1 MAHKFGRTW
10 WGLQWLNA
18 LERIDYSN
26 RLPRGRNYASKG
38 AVKNIE
44 YKLPAS
50 LLKLARKR
58 NIQIFPTSWR
68 DIEMTCSCPDWAV
81 PCKHIAAVVY
91 TIATNID
98 ENPFLVFELHGF
110 DMIKNLKNK
119 NINIEGLKQEKI
131 ISLPE
136 LFYDGPPALTA
147 EDTGQQEVPDFTQ
160 LPAKAPSKSAS
171 TKCLKQKRTDQ

>member
-26 RLPRGRNYASKG
+26 RLLNR
-38 AVKNIE
+38 E
-44 YKLPAS
+44 LPAS
-50 LLKLARKR
+50 LLKLARER

-91 TIATNID
+91 TIATSST
-98 ENPFLVFELHGF
+98 VR
-110 DMIKNLKNK
+110 K
-119 NINIEGLKQEKI
+119 
-131 ISLPE
+131 S
-136 LFYDGPPALTA
+136 
-147 EDTGQQEVPDFTQ
+147 TGY
-160 LPAKAPSKSAS
+160 
-171 TKCLKQKRTDQ
+171 